1 MVDFTQSYA
10 GGLLPHAPIALS
22 TRPGR
27 LNSAWMVV
35 HHDAL
40 YDHTVRMGWLHR
52 AYYSLACLPQTFAF
66 V

>member
-1 MVDFTQSYA
+1 MVELTQFLRWWLAAACTSA
-10 GGLLPHAPIALS
+10 KS

-52 AYYSLACLPQTFAF
+52 TYNSLACLPQTFAF